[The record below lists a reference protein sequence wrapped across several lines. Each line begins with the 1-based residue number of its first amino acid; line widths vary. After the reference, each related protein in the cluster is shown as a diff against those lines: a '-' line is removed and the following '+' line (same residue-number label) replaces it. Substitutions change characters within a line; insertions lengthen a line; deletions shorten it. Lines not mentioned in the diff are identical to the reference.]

1 MMENVP
7 RFFNKGKIARK
18 DLPHTTATPL
28 TLKDL
33 AYPQWN
39 RGQDV
44 CASNGSW

>member
-1 MMENVP
+1 MENVP

-18 DLPHTTATPL
+18 DLPHTTANPL